1 MADKVYRLSRLIERQ
16 IIRTL
21 ARCRV
26 EGVGNVPP
34 RGPLI
39 VVSNHLSNM
48 DPAVLMCSIP
58 RRLHFLAK
66 RELFKPGVAQFLSAY
81 GAFPVDKDANH
92 DLKGFN
98 WCRKLL
104 ERGGAICIFP
114 EGTRHPTG
122 GMRQAIPGMAL
133 LALRTQATI
142 LPVGI
147 TGTEGIGP
155 IWRIFLPTGAFNLR
169 IGQPFSLPVIEGRL
183 QRPQLESFTTMIMQ
197 RVAMLLPLHYQGVYA
212 LSAAGSTK
220 EGPL

>member
-1 MADKVYRLSRLIERQ
+1 MPDRVYRLSRLIESQ

-21 ARCRV
+21 ARWRV

-66 RELFKPGVAQFLSAY
+66 RGLFKPGVAQFLSAY
-81 GAFPVDKDANH
+81 GAFPVDNEANH

-98 WCRKLL
+98 WCRRLL
-104 ERGGAICIFP
+104 EDGGALGIFP
-114 EGTRHPTG
+114 EGTRHPTA
-122 GMRQAIPGMAL
+122 GMQKAIPGVAL

-147 TGTEGIGP
+147 TGTERIGP
-155 IWRIFLPTGAFNLR
+155 IWRIFVPTGNFSAR
-169 IGQPFSLPVIEGRL
+169 IGQPFSLPVVEGRL
-183 QRPQLESFTTMIMQ
+183 QRPQLESFTTLIMQ
-197 RVAMLLPLHYQGVYA
+197 RIAMLLPPPYQGVYA
-212 LSAAGSTK
+212 LSVASSTK
-220 EGPL
+220 EGTQ